1 MLGFEPV
8 DARTASAPDILQR
21 IVAHERSELPA
32 RIRARPSSTLRDEPG
47 WALPRRSLRAALESR
62 DPAVIA
68 ECKRRSPSRGV
79 LREPFDPVAIACS
92 YERAGAAAISVLT
105 NAEFF
110 GGSLADLAAVRTA
123 VGLPVLRK
131 EFVVE
136 EYQVEEARA
145 AGADAILLI
154 VAVLEPNRLRA
165 LADCARGHGLETL
178 VEVHDETELD
188 AALACGGDVV
198 GVNNRDL
205 RTFSVDLATSER
217 VAARAPRGTRLVAE
231 SGIRDSA
238 DLARLRACGIRAFLV
253 GEAFMTAPDPGAA
266 LSALLAGPARAT
278 A

>member
-1 MLGFEPV
+1 M

-21 IVAHERSELPA
+21 IVAHERAELPG
-32 RIRARPSSTLRDEPG
+32 RMRARPSSSLHDEPG
-47 WALPRRSLRAALESR
+47 WALPRRSLRAALDAL

-79 LREPFDPVAIACS
+79 LRDPFDPVAIARS

-110 GGSLADLAAVRTA
+110 GGSLEDLAAVRAA

-131 EFVVE
+131 EFLVE

-145 AGADAILLI
+145 AGADAVLLI
-154 VAVLEPNRLRA
+154 VAVLEPARLRG

-178 VEVHDETELD
+178 VEVHDEAELD
-188 AALACGGDVV
+188 VALGCGGDVV

-205 RTFSVDLATSER
+205 RSFAVDLATSER
-217 VAARAPRGTRLVAE
+217 MAARAPRGTRLVAE
-231 SGIRDSA
+231 SGIRDAA
-238 DLARLRACGIRAFLV
+238 DVARLRACGIRAFLV
-253 GEAFMTAPDPGAA
+253 GEAFMTAADPGAA
-266 LSALLAGPARAT
+266 LAALLGSPARAT